1 MHEHA
6 NTWAKALRDGT
17 AAPASGHAQAQ
28 DAPAADVLELVQ
40 TRVKRHS
47 PDAFAR
53 FVAKKNAVAE
63 AQAQARQNRPGAE
76 HGSAPRM
83 SSAQRRGLTICN
95 GGRAR

>member
-17 AAPASGHAQAQ
+17 ATPAGGHVPAPK
-28 DAPAADVLELVQ
+28 APAADTLELVRA
-40 TRVKRHS
+40 RVRRHS

-53 FVAKKNAVAE
+53 FMAKKNAVAE
-63 AQAQARQNRPGAE
+63 AQAQARGRKPAGEPG
-76 HGSAPRM
+76 
-83 SSAQRRGLTICN
+83 SSRNVSSLQRRGLTICN

>member
-17 AAPASGHAQAQ
+17 ATPAGGHVQAPK
-28 DAPAADVLELVQ
+28 APAADTLELVRA
-40 TRVKRHS
+40 RVRRHS
-47 PDAFAR
+47 PEAFAR